1 MNISKI
7 REDFPILQQ
16 PIIYFDN
23 ACMALKP
30 RQVVEALER
39 YYYEFP
45 SCHGR
50 SSHRLGRK
58 LNDEIEASRKVIQ
71 RFFGSKGEVV
81 FTRNTTEAI
90 NLVASSFPFKKGD
103 TVITTDKEH
112 NSNLVPWIRLAQEK
126 GIVHKIAAS
135 DERGLFSLDSFESL
149 LKKAGK
155 EGASHKSILVS
166 MVHTSNL
173 DGTTLPAKEI
183 CKISHEYGAV
193 VLLDGAQSA
202 PHKEINL
209 KKIDA
214 DFFALSGHK
223 MMGPTGIGCLI
234 GKPEALEK
242 LSQFIVGGETV
253 TNSTYEGYTPERIPN
268 RFEAG
273 LQHYAGII
281 GMAEA
286 CRYIEAIGRSDIEK
300 HDLELNGI
308 ITHGL
313 RDSVDIL
320 GPEDPAKRGSIF
332 SFWIRGMESHAA
344 GLMLDARNIMVRSG
358 MHCCHSWFNARK
370 KEGSVRASLY
380 IHNTAEECHRFINEI
395 KRIKRIAG

>member
-58 LNDEIEASRKVIQ
+58 LNDEIEASRKTIQ
-71 RFFGSKGEVV
+71 KFFATQGEVV
-81 FTRNTTEAI
+81 FTKNTTEAI
-90 NLVASSFPFKKGD
+90 NLVSHSFPFRKED
-103 TVITTDKEH
+103 VVITTDKEH
-112 NSNLVPWIRLAQEK
+112 NSNLVPWLKLREK
-126 GIVHKIAAS
+126 GVIHKVVPS
-135 DERGLFSLDSFESL
+135 DDQNLFSMDSFRQALEES
-149 LKKAGK
+149 KGK
-155 EGASHKSILVS
+155 NILVS

-173 DGTTLPAKEI
+173 DGATIPAHEI
-183 CKISHEYGAV
+183 CKLSHEYGAC

-202 PHKEINL
+202 PHKEISL
-209 KKIDA
+209 KRIDS
-214 DFFALSGHK
+214 DFFACSGHK
-223 MMGPTGIGCLI
+223 LMGPSGIGCLI
-234 GKPEALEK
+234 GKREALEN

-253 TNSTYEGYTPERIPN
+253 TNSTYNEYMPEKIPN

-286 CRYIEAIGRSDIEK
+286 CRYIERIGRSVIEK
-300 HDLELNGI
+300 HDLELNAI
-308 ITHGL
+308 ITDGL
-313 RDSVDIL
+313 KD
-320 GPEDPAKRGSIF
+320 
-332 SFWIRGMESHAA
+332 
-344 GLMLDARNIMVRSG
+344 
-358 MHCCHSWFNARK
+358 ARK

-380 IHNTAEECHRFINEI
+380 IYNTAEECHRFINEI
-395 KRIKRIAG
+395 KKIQHIAR